1 MIGRTDIVALG
12 ATFGILALPPKK
24 HGVRRRPWE
33 SSVGGRGA
41 FEKMDIVRNFGGEMS
56 GRVLGLG

>member
-24 HGVRRRPWE
+24 HGVSKTWKVPWG
-33 SSVGGRGA
+33 VRGA
-41 FEKMDIVRNFGGEMS
+41 IKMDIFVRKFGGKLS
-56 GRVLGLG
+56 GLGESE